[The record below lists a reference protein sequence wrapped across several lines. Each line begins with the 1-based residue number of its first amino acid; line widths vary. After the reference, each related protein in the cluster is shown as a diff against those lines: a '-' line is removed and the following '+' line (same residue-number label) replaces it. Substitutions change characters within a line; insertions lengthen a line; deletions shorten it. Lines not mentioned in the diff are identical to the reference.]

1 MLEAMAESAQ
11 GESLTVSFGH
21 GGFGAQGFP
30 GRLTGVAEVR
40 IQERPVVL
48 AIHGN
53 LYNAHEFPITEKN
66 GHNPVAAGILQCYLK
81 SGIGVFQ
88 RLRGDFVIAIWDGR
102 DDHLYLAV
110 DRFRV
115 QPLFYSCDRKKL
127 VFASRLRG
135 LLVGPLAP
143 EVSIDPEAIVD
154 VAINS
159 VIPTPKTIFREVRKL
174 PAGHVLAHHA
184 GASTVSPYWDIDFR
198 HPVQAGEST
207 LVQHLKTHLNDSV
220 ALCLAQ
226 DGAIDHVGTFLSGG
240 IDSSTVTGILTQLGH
255 KPVKSFTIG
264 FAEPR
269 FNELS
274 YAQIAARAFAAE
286 HHTYAVTPQDTY
298 AAIPTLLAAFDEPFA
313 NASAIPTYFCAK
325 LAKETGITSMY
336 AGDGGDE
343 LFAGNDRYASQRVF
357 EYYRMIPSWLRDPF
371 LSPLITHLAEWAPWR
386 VFVKGKKYIQR
397 AMTPYPQRISS
408 YGLLSLIPMP
418 ALLTEDLLAQLSEG
432 YDPDAPVSDYYYRAS
447 ARTNLDRHMYLDLKL
462 AISDNDLFKV
472 VRMTEAA
479 GITVRFPF
487 LDHRLAEFAASVPT
501 HIRMRG
507 TRLRSFFKDAYADLL
522 PEETRKKQKHGFGLP
537 IPIWLRTDKNLNE
550 LMHDLLLS
558 SRSLQRGYFRK
569 TALEDL
575 VARHR
580 VDESSFYGT
589 ILWNFMILELWHRRY
604 ADALGNNSL

>member
-1 MLEAMAESAQ
+1 MAESAH
-11 GESLTVSFGH
+11 GENFTSCFGR
-21 GGFGAQGFP
+21 GGFGAQAFP
-30 GRLTGVAEVR
+30 GRFTGVAEVR
-40 IQERPVVL
+40 IQECPVIL

-53 LYNAHEFPITEKN
+53 LYNAHEFPTTEKN
-66 GHNPVAAGILQCYLK
+66 GHNPVAAGILQWYLK

-88 RLRGDFVIAIWDGR
+88 RLRGDFAIAIWDGR
-102 DDHLYLAV
+102 EDQLYLAV
-110 DRFRV
+110 DRFRI
-115 QPLFYSCDRKKL
+115 QPLFYSYNGEKL

-135 LLVGPLAP
+135 LLAGPLAP
-143 EVSIDPEAIVD
+143 QVSIELESIVD
-154 VAINS
+154 VAANS

-174 PAGHVLAHHA
+174 PAGYLLSYRA
-184 GASTVSPYWDIDFR
+184 GACTLSPYWDIDFR
-198 HPVQAGEST
+198 HPAQAGEAE
-207 LVQHLKTHLNDSV
+207 LVRDLKAHMTDAV

-226 DGAIDHVGTFLSGG
+226 DGAIDRVGTFLSGG
-240 IDSSTVTGILTQLGH
+240 IDSSTVTGVLTQLGH

-264 FAEPR
+264 FVEPR

-274 YAQIAARAFAAE
+274 YAQIAARAFASE

-298 AAIPTLLAAFDEPFA
+298 AAIPTLLTAFDEPFA

-325 LAKETGITSMY
+325 LAKEQGITAIY

-343 LFAGNDRYASQRVF
+343 LFAGNDRYVSQRVF
-357 EYYRMIPSWLRDPF
+357 EYYRMIPSWLRDP
-371 LSPLITHLAEWAPWR
+371 LLNPVVTRLAEWAPWNI
-386 VFVKGKKYIQR
+386 FLKGKKYIQR

-408 YGLLSLIPMP
+408 YGLLSLIPLP
-418 ALLTEDLLAQLSEG
+418 ELITENLLTQLPER
-432 YDPDAPVSDYYYRAS
+432 YDPDAPISDYYYRAS

-522 PEETRKKQKHGFGLP
+522 PAETRKKQKHGFGLP

-550 LMHDLLLS
+550 MMHDLLLS

-569 TALEDL
+569 SALEEL
-575 VARHR
+575 VARHQI
-580 VDESSFYGT
+580 DESSFYGT
-589 ILWNFMILELWHRRY
+589 ILWNLMILELWHRRY
-604 ADALGNNSL
+604 ADAPLGRD